1 MSIYKDIV
9 EGYQLNNIQEKD
21 KLNNVLVQLNEK
33 DDQEMINRKNFI
45 GHFTASAFVIS
56 KDNRRLL
63 MVHHNILKRY
73 LQPGGHIDKND
84 RNPLDAAKR
93 ELFEE
98 TGIDSEILT
107 YQCAEPLNSLIPF
120 NVSVHKIPENKL
132 KNERSHY
139 HYDLQYLFYIENE
152 VDVKIDSNES
162 SSYEWIQLDNVK
174 DMDGYKEIIK
184 KIEKT

>member
-107 YQCAEPLNSLIPF
+107 YQCAEPLNIYF
-120 NVSVHKIPENKL
+120 IL
-132 KNERSHY
+132 KMR
-139 HYDLQYLFYIENE
+139 L
-152 VDVKIDSNES
+152 
-162 SSYEWIQLDNVK
+162 
-174 DMDGYKEIIK
+174 M
-184 KIEKT
+184 

>member
-73 LQPGGHIDKND
+73 LQPGGILIKMI
-84 RNPLDAAKR
+84 
-93 ELFEE
+93 E
-98 TGIDSEILT
+98 T
-107 YQCAEPLNSLIPF
+107 
-120 NVSVHKIPENKL
+120 
-132 KNERSHY
+132 R
-139 HYDLQYLFYIENE
+139 
-152 VDVKIDSNES
+152 
-162 SSYEWIQLDNVK
+162 
-174 DMDGYKEIIK
+174 
-184 KIEKT
+184 

>member
-1 MSIYKDIV
+1 
-9 EGYQLNNIQEKD
+9 
-21 KLNNVLVQLNEK
+21 
-33 DDQEMINRKNFI
+33 
-45 GHFTASAFVIS
+45 
-56 KDNRRLL
+56 

-132 KNERSHY
+132 KNE
-139 HYDLQYLFYIENE
+139 
-152 VDVKIDSNES
+152 
-162 SSYEWIQLDNVK
+162 
-174 DMDGYKEIIK
+174 
-184 KIEKT
+184 

>member
-132 KNERSHY
+132 KIGFFPLTIVE
-139 HYDLQYLFYIENE
+139 
-152 VDVKIDSNES
+152 
-162 SSYEWIQLDNVK
+162 
-174 DMDGYKEIIK
+174 
-184 KIEKT
+184 